1 VAKRAD
7 SFGNLAYSTKILEFM
22 SQGIPVVLA
31 RTEIDQY
38 YFDET
43 VARFF
48 PSGDV
53 PALADALVEVLL
65 DSELRDRL
73 TRNATDYVQRNSWLS
88 RKQAYFALVDALC
101 DRETVVPSV

>member
-1 VAKRAD
+1 
-7 SFGNLAYSTKILEFM
+7 M

-73 TRNATDYVQRNSWLS
+73 TRNATDYVQRNRLAEQPEAGLILRSWTPCATRDGGS
-88 RKQAYFALVDALC
+88 
-101 DRETVVPSV
+101 SV